1 MLVKKEKNGLNY
13 IQGNVSLFSQAITEP
28 VLSLPKFS
36 KIKIQRQNR
45 NSFHAVSL
53 NIVIILLI
61 YIFFQ
66 IFIVF

>member
-28 VLSLPKFS
+28 VLSLPTFS
-36 KIKIQRQNR
+36 KIKVQRQNR
-45 NSFHAVSL
+45 NSLHKVSL